1 MKVIVLEAVYK
12 SQYDDYPSIEK
23 IGVFSSEL
31 MVQKAIS
38 AYEALKHKYNAECL
52 LADTIYHRYEFT
64 VDRIAP

>member
-31 MVQKAIS
+31 KVQKAIS
-38 AYEALKHKYNAECL
+38 AYEARKHKYNAECL
-52 LADTIYHRYEFT
+52 LADTTYVRTEFE
-64 VDRIAP
+64 VDFIT